1 MNPEILNRVEKD
13 FDRMLDLWVT
23 HPYFLKSI
31 NLALRLNV
39 YRKLFVKK
47 SLQNLWKSLEL
58 PNQKDQM
65 KTMAMMQELEMR
77 LFDLEKKLTDSQNEN
92 THLKSKLKTQTNKFT
107 HPVNHNH
114 THAHPIQST
123 PLSTSAVAVTIES
136 ESHLNPTSPILDSQ
150 ILDSQKKNKSSTKTN
165 PISA

>member
-77 LFDLEKKLTDSQNEN
+77 LFDLEKKLTDSQSEN
-92 THLKSKLKTQTNKFT
+92 SHLKSKLKTQTGKFT
-107 HPVNHNH
+107 HPVNH
-114 THAHPIQST
+114 THPTQST
-123 PLSTSAVAVTIES
+123 PLSTAAVAVTIES

-150 ILDSQKKNKSSTKTN
+150 ILDSQKKNKTTSKTN